1 MNFNRC
7 LFSTIRIYT
16 DGSCIK
22 GLRGGLNKHVRGGIG
37 IYFPNGEHPNLAM
50 AYPESLGVPPT
61 TQRCELL
68 AVSYALV
75 IQRVWLNSQPC
86 TIYTDSEHT
95 INSLIHYSKI
105 WAKNGWKKANGEV
118 MKNTD
123 LLIPLHT
130 LFTKSENVEFEFVR
144 AHMGLL
150 DEHSL
155 NSNIAH
161 AFARKGLMR

>member
-1 MNFNRC
+1 MNCRRRF
-7 LFSTIRIYT
+7 FSTIRIYT
-16 DGSCIK
+16 DGSCLRE
-22 GLRGGLNKHVRGGIG
+22 GLRRNVRGGIG
-37 IYFPNGEHPNLAM
+37 IYFPNSEHPNLAM
-50 AYPESLGVPPT
+50 AYPISLALPPT
-61 TQRCELL
+61 SQRCELL
-68 AVSYALV
+68 AVSYAIV

-95 INSLIHYSKI
+95 INSLIYYSKI
-105 WAKNGWKKANGEV
+105 WAKNGWRKTNGASV
-118 MKNTD
+118 KNTD

-144 AHMGLL
+144 AHTGLL

-155 NSNIAH
+155 NNNIAH